1 MEIKPTYVTFEQ
13 AKLIRKKGFNLKT
26 TWAYQ
31 SSNPKNK
38 YSYKVNHEILLRD
51 KKDVFCPEQWELVEY
66 LRINHGIWIEI
77 LLTEDSPYNNFY
89 FRIMEIGK
97 YFTLSHDGIYRNTPQ
112 EAYSAAFDYILKELI

>member
-66 LRINHGIWIEI
+66 LRINHGIWIGVELYHNMDGKLFSSFI
-77 LLTEDSPYNNFY
+77 QTNNKKQSFN
-89 FRIMEIGK
+89 GNK
-97 YFTLSHDGIYRNTPQ
+97 TPQ
-112 EAYSAAFDYILKELI
+112 EAYSVAFDYILKELI